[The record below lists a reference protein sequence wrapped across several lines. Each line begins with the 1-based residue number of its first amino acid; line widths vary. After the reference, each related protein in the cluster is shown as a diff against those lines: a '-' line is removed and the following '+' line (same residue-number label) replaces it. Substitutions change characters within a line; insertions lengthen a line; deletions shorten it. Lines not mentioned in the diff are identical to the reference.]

1 MFRYSM
7 RLLSGDGGRKGVGAA
22 KFNLNQQ
29 QKKKIKAK
37 EVLEKKKEELKD
49 AKSSNLLYSQD
60 PLIQRAYEELE
71 FEGFFEGK
79 DRSLY

>member
-1 MFRYSM
+1 MIRNTIKLFN
-7 RLLSGDGGRKGVGAA
+7 DGSRKGVGAA

-29 QKKKIKAK
+29 QKKKLKAK
-37 EVLEKKKEELKD
+37 EVSDKKREELKD
-49 AKSSNLLYSQD
+49 SKANFVSQD

-71 FEGFFEGK
+71 LEGFFEGK